1 MSSKVTDQKLQGL
14 GLGLRAKHYQ
24 DILAA
29 DPSPNA
35 GSNSS
40 SHSSPKWFEALTD
53 NYLGDGGM
61 PLYYLGQIAERFP
74 LSFHG
79 VGLSLGS
86 TDPLNEEYLDRLSRL
101 VRQFN
106 PQLVS
111 DHLCWSSAS
120 GIHGHDLFPMP
131 YTEQAARHIA
141 DRIQQVQERLGRQ
154 ILIENVSSYLQFG
167 ESYLS
172 EVEFLCE
179 VVHQADC
186 MLLCD
191 LNNIYVSA
199 TNHDF
204 DALDYLE
211 RLPESRV
218 RELHLAGFED
228 QGTHLLDTH
237 GAQVHDDVWALYAA
251 ALKRFGNVP
260 TLIEWDTNIPE
271 YTVLLDEMDKA
282 AVFWEAARNV
292 A

>member
-1 MSSKVTDQKLQGL
+1 MSSKVLDQKLEGL

-24 DILAA
+24 DILAS
-29 DPSPNA
+29 DSNP
-35 GSNSS
+35 NSS
-40 SHSSPKWFEALTD
+40 SIISPEWFEALTD

-86 TDPLNEEYLDRLSRL
+86 TDPLNEQYLDRLSSL
-101 VRQFN
+101 VKQFN

-131 YTEQAARHIA
+131 YTEKAVRHIA

-179 VVHQADC
+179 VLDQADC
-186 MLLCD
+186 LLLCD

-199 TNHDF
+199 RNHNF

-211 RLPESRV
+211 RLPEIRV
-218 RELHLAGFED
+218 REFHLAGFED
-228 QGTHLLDTH
+228 QGSHLLDTH
-237 GAQVHDDVWALYAA
+237 GAHVHKDVWALYAA
-251 ALKRFGNVP
+251 ALKRFGSVP

-271 YTVLLDEMDKA
+271 YSVLLGEMDKA